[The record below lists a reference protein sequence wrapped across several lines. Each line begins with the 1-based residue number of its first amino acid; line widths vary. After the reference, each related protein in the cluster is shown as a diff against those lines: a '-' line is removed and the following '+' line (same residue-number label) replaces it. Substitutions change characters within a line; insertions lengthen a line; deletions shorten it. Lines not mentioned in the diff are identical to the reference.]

1 MKNMGQLALMYSFQ
15 AGHVDGDRHLLQIL
29 SVSPSDEGSYSCVAE
44 NVLGQTHQVA
54 FLVVSNSQRLT
65 MSLVTIVTIMLLG

>member
-1 MKNMGQLALMYSFQ
+1 MYSFQ
-15 AGHVDGDRHLLQIL
+15 TGHVDGDRHLLQIL

-54 FLVVSNSQRLT
+54 FLVVSHSQRLT
-65 MSLVTIVTIMLLG
+65 MSLVTIVTTKLLG